1 MKKRPN
7 NTKRLDGKSKCITFT
22 KKMEEDMRTFLRE
35 KNIESES
42 ELIRY
47 AISAYIYRDYEEET
61 LKLQG
66 MKKIQ
71 DQITELKDMIDVTFK
86 YLIRFHI
93 SMLAYHPEIDG
104 SLAETAYL
112 SATSRHE
119 KFYKALQTSL
129 KHDPPFLTR
138 LLHTYFSEEIDKE
151 GKKEENNGQS

>member
-1 MKKRPN
+1 MNKRPN

-22 KKMEEDMRTFLRE
+22 RKMEEDMRTFLRE

-47 AISAYIYRDYEEET
+47 AISNYIYRDYDEET

-71 DQITELKDMIDVTFK
+71 EQITELKDMIDITFK

-104 SLAETAYL
+104 SLAESAYL

-119 KFYKALQTSL
+119 KFYKALQISL
-129 KHDPPFLTR
+129 RHEPPFLER
-138 LLHTYFSEEIDKE
+138 LMHTFFSEENKSE
-151 GKKEENNGQS
+151 GEKTEPNGQS